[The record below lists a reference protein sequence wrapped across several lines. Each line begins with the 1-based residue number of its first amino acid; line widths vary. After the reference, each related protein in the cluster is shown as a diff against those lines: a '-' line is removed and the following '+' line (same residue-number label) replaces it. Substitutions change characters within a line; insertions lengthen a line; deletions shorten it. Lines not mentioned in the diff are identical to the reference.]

1 MDIQLSTGQA
11 KKVTG
16 ILAALCLLTTP
27 AHAQTRQQ
35 LLREN
40 RTLKTQITALETA
53 VANLKAQQ
61 STLSATSNSLREQLT
76 ATQAQVSSLQTQ
88 LNDAHTRISTLAL
101 SEAAARQQVVTLQ
114 GVLTLTEEERNAA
127 RSQVAIL
134 TGENARLTVAVQ
146 EARGEAEQARQRE
159 AAAIAEGAEAVQVRS
174 GLEAEIA
181 RLKAQIPADYDAL
194 WHAHWIQGDLL
205 REREALLAQAY
216 ATIAGEPARTEQL
229 RLENESLRRDV
240 GTAPQLQER
249 LTAVQGQLAR
259 SEEQRAFYEAA
270 ERLPEALRREVE
282 RQRWGSFFQWVQ
294 GRQPDLITAW
304 EAEGAVVIPVPEP

>member
-1 MDIQLSTGQA
+1 MDIQLSRGQA
-11 KKVTG
+11 KKVAG

-35 LLREN
+35 LKKQVAAL
-40 RTLKTQITALETA
+40 TQQNTALTEA

-61 STLSATSNSLREQLT
+61 STLSASNAGLREQLT

-88 LNDAHTRISTLAL
+88 LNDAHTRISTLTL

-114 GVLTLTEEERNAA
+114 GVLALTEEERNAA

-134 TGENARLTVAVQ
+134 TGDNARLTVAVQ
-146 EARGEAEQARQRE
+146 EAEARETVALQRE
-159 AAAIAEGAEAVQVRS
+159 AAAIAEGAEAVQAKS

-181 RLKAQIPADYDAL
+181 RLRAQVPADYDAL

-259 SEEQRAFYEAA
+259 SEEQLAFYEAA
-270 ERLPEALRREVE
+270 ERTTEALRRETE

>member
-1 MDIQLSTGQA
+1 MDIQLSRGQA
-11 KKVTG
+11 KKVAG

-35 LLREN
+35 LKKQVAAL
-40 RTLKTQITALETA
+40 TQQNTALTEA

-61 STLSATSNSLREQLT
+61 STLSASNAGLREQLT

-88 LNDAHTRISTLAL
+88 LNDAHTRISTLTL

-114 GVLTLTEEERNAA
+114 GVLALTEEERNAA

-146 EARGEAEQARQRE
+146 EAEARETVALQRE
-159 AAAIAEGAEAVQVRS
+159 AAAIAEGAEAVQAKS

-181 RLKAQIPADYDAL
+181 RLRAQVPADYDAL

-259 SEEQRAFYEAA
+259 SEEQLAFYEAA
-270 ERLPEALRREVE
+270 ERTTEALRRETE

>member
-35 LLREN
+35 LKKQVAAL
-40 RTLKTQITALETA
+40 TQQNTALTEA

-61 STLSATSNSLREQLT
+61 STLSASNAGLREQLT

-88 LNDAHTRISTLAL
+88 LNDAHTRISTLTL

-114 GVLTLTEEERNAA
+114 GVLALTEEERNAA

-134 TGENARLTVAVQ
+134 TGDNARLTVAVQ
-146 EARGEAEQARQRE
+146 EAEARETVALQRE
-159 AAAIAEGAEAVQVRS
+159 AAAIAEGAEAVQAKS

-181 RLKAQIPADYDAL
+181 RLRAQVPADYAAL

-259 SEEQRAFYEAA
+259 SEEQLAFYEAA
-270 ERLPEALRREVE
+270 ERTTEALRRETE